1 MLIEITPWRTT
12 LILKKIRNE
21 EFRKEEFI
29 INMRTKE
36 FNFI

>member
-21 EFRKEEFI
+21 EFRKGEFI

-36 FNFI
+36 FNLI